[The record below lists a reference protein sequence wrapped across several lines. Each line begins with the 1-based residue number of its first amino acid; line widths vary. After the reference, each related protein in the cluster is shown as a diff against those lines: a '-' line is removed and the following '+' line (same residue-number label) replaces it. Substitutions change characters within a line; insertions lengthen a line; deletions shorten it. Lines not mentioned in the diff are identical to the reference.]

1 MTHHRQPQ
9 HQHHLFPQSYGF
21 EDTADQQGDGGYYA
35 GEGGPGPSTFISTT
49 PISPPGS
56 HGYQHPQGSFNVV
69 PQAPMSGPRRGG
81 PARPTAA
88 GGVRPQQPQPQ
99 QPLFSDIGQ
108 GDFLNNVAQ
117 ITDNPLLRVG
127 LDQGSRWAEDAGRKG
142 LEGIT
147 RYLEATNLK
156 YYFNINNSYV
166 PNKLKVILCP
176 ILHKSWTRRITQ
188 TPDGKEQYLPPKDDL
203 NAPDLYIPLMAFV
216 TYVLLAAFVLGTRN
230 EFTPEMLG
238 KLASSGLISLGFEVV
253 FLKFGFYL
261 LNSMNCSVFDLLSYA
276 GYIFISLCVN
286 HLVGLL
292 LGTYAYYCSVVLTGV
307 FIAIF
312 MVRTLRLLILPDQ
325 EMANTPLASSKRSYF
340 LLSVA
345 VLQLVMS
352 YFLGVCK

>member
-1 MTHHRQPQ
+1 MTHYRQPQ
-9 HQHHLFPQSYGF
+9 HQHNLFPQSYGF
-21 EDTADQQGDGGYYA
+21 EDTADQGDGGGFY
-35 GEGGPGPSTFISTT
+35 EGGPPSSTFISTT
-49 PISPPGS
+49 PVSPPGS
-56 HGYQHPQGSFNVV
+56 HGYQHPPASYGAP
-69 PQAPMSGPRRGG
+69 PQAAPMSGPRRGV
-81 PARPTAA
+81 RPPNA
-88 GGVRPQQPQPQ
+88 GGGGMRPQQPQQ
-99 QPLFSDIGQ
+99 ALFSDMQ

-127 LDQGSRWAEDAGRKG
+127 IDQGSRWAEDAGRKG

-216 TYVLLAAFVLGTRN
+216 TYVLLAAFVLGTRD

-276 GYIFISLCVN
+276 GYIFVSLCVN
-286 HLVGLL
+286 HIVGLL
-292 LGTYAYYCSVVLTGV
+292 LKTYAYYCSVVLTGI

-345 VLQLVMS
+345 VLQLVMA
-352 YFLGVCK
+352 YFLGVHK